1 MNQTKPKGEIMSTSP
16 FLGETTGQPI
26 HASRKRGCLFF
37 VRRALALLIL
47 TLVILAVG
55 GAVYQVI
62 ATENDKRTYVA
73 PGQLLDVDGH
83 QMHIL
88 CAGEGS
94 PTVILE
100 AAGGHFSTT
109 WALIQPQ
116 VAQGT
121 RVCAYDRAGYGWSE
135 SRSEARDAKQIAA
148 ELHNLL
154 IAAEIKPP
162 FVMVGHSV
170 GGIYIREY
178 NAQYPGEV
186 VGMVLV
192 DSTHPDNWTRQGES
206 IEALQMMASVSAGL
220 ARIGLMRV
228 FIGAQNFGLP
238 AEYNAALKAN
248 MSTSQYWDT
257 QRADTVSMLTSLE
270 QVSSSGDLGDMPLAV
285 LAAVDYPEGKG
296 RDTELALQ
304 NELAALSTN
313 SIYTLIDGAH
323 HITLVTD
330 PLYAS
335 LVGNTILQ
343 VVEAVRA
350 NVPLNT

>member
-1 MNQTKPKGEIMSTSP
+1 MSTVPS
-16 FLGETTGQPI
+16 LGETTVQPI
-26 HASRKRGCLFF
+26 HDSRKRGCLFLI
-37 VRRALALLIL
+37 RRALTLLIL

-55 GAVYQVI
+55 GAVYQAV

-73 PGQLLDVDGH
+73 PGQRVEVDGH

-88 CAGEGS
+88 CTGEGS
-94 PTVILE
+94 PTIILE

-109 WALIQPQ
+109 WALVQPQ
-116 VAQGT
+116 VAQST

-135 SRSEARDAKQIAA
+135 PRSEARDAKQIAT

-154 IAAEIKPP
+154 TAAEIKPP

-186 VGMVLV
+186 LGMVLV
-192 DSTHPDNWTRQGES
+192 NSTHPDNWTRQGES
-206 IEALQMMASVSAGL
+206 IETLQMMASVSAGL
-220 ARIGLMRV
+220 ARIGLMRM
-228 FIGAQNFGLP
+228 FIAAQNFGLP
-238 AEYNAALKAN
+238 AENNAALKAN

-257 QRADTVSMLTSLE
+257 QHADTESMFTSLE

-304 NELAALSTN
+304 KELAALSTN
-313 SIYTLIDGAH
+313 SIYQLIDGAH

-330 PLYAS
+330 PVYAS
-335 LVGNTILQ
+335 LVGDAILQ
-343 VVEAVRA
+343 VVEAVRIS
-350 NVPLNT
+350 VPLNAQPKYG